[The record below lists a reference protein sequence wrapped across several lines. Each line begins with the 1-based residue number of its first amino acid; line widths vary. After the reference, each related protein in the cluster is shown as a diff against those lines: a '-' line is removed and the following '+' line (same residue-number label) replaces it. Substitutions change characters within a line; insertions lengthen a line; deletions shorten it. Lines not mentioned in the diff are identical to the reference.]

1 MRPPRGFSLPEI
13 LVAVGI
19 GLVLVAAFLVV
30 LQRCRTLYT
39 ASESL
44 AQAQDAARHAM
55 AVLVDDVQ
63 HAGFFGLAPADR
75 VELVAGGAVM
85 ADRESMRQPDGTR
98 EVAAASGVPA
108 GTHACGGNFAVDLS
122 LPVEASDQGYRL
134 GRDARNCAPTASADG
149 ASASADTL
157 TVRHASLDLAA
168 ARAGRLQVYS
178 HVLASLQPLRL
189 FADGRPPGPRDGGEE
204 IRDLEVRSYYVA
216 NSSVGRPGWPAL
228 RVKALTESGG
238 AAQFRD
244 EEIMPGVED
253 LQVEL
258 GIETQLDGIP
268 GIEWLT
274 PDSPRARREPLVA
287 VRLWL
292 RVRADHTESGYRD
305 DRALAYSNSTF
316 TPGGLE
322 ARQRR
327 ILVTR
332 TVALRNRAP

>member
-1 MRPPRGFSLPEI
+1 
-13 LVAVGI
+13 
-19 GLVLVAAFLVV
+19 
-30 LQRCRTLYT
+30 
-39 ASESL
+39 
-44 AQAQDAARHAM
+44 M

-63 HAGFFGLAPADR
+63 HAGFFGLAPAGR
-75 VELVAGGAVM
+75 VELVAGGAVI
-85 ADRESMRQPDGTR
+85 ADRETMRQPDGTR
-98 EVAAASGVPA
+98 EVTATSGVPA
-108 GTHACGGNFAVDLS
+108 GAHACGSNFAVDLS
-122 LPVEASDQGYRL
+122 LPVEASDQDYRL
-134 GRDARNCAPTASADG
+134 GRDARNCSPTASANG
-149 ASASADTL
+149 ARASTDTL
-157 TVRHASLDLAA
+157 TVRRASLDLAT
-168 ARAGRLQVYS
+168 ARAGRLQLYS
-178 HVLASLQPLRL
+178 RALASLQPLRL
-189 FADGRPPGPRDGGEE
+189 FADGRPPGPRDGNEE
-204 IRDLEVRSYYVA
+204 IHDLEVRSYYVA

-258 GIETQLDGIP
+258 GVEAEVDGIP

-316 TPGGLE
+316 APGELE

-327 ILVTR
+327 IVVTR